1 MREGNLKDKRRGIGC
16 PCVGCF
22 VLLLSFSPSCVIVLG
37 LHVVVGMGLAARGG
51 NVNCF
56 VFFFPSSFVFVVGLH
71 VDQAASQLP
80 PGTKNTRV
88 LAKTR
93 RGRKKNIGNINKA
106 PVRPGTFSR
115 KTPIWRELNTPRK
128 QKTNTLGGTENTPP
142 GTKNTLPSAYSSFE
156 NVEVGALK
164 SYSSHDFYNFW
175 PRIPD

>member
-1 MREGNLKDKRRGIGC
+1 MSLRWLFCSSSLFFSFLCYCSWSSCCCWNGPGRERRQRQLFC
-16 PCVGCF
+16 
-22 VLLLSFSPSCVIVLG
+22 
-37 LHVVVGMGLAARGG
+37 
-51 NVNCF
+51 
-56 VFFFPSSFVFVVGLH
+56 FFFPSSFVFVVGLH